1 MPPGMSADGRNLCE
15 GQGTILNK
23 FPTCSESGDSLELV
37 ADSLLDDLQ
46 GICPFS
52 IG

>member
-1 MPPGMSADGRNLCE
+1 MR
-15 GQGTILNK
+15 GTILNK
-23 FPTCSESGDSLELV
+23 FPTCSESVELV

-52 IG
+52 MG